1 MRAAARCRAGP
12 WRAAV
17 RAESLVFIVLIKYT
31 WPFIELPAVEI
42 CKNVIAFY
50 CPGEKQSSN
59 ICVIS

>member
-1 MRAAARCRAGP
+1 MRAAARCSAGS
-12 WRAAV
+12 WWAAV

-50 CPGEKQSSN
+50 CPGEKQSRN

>member
-1 MRAAARCRAGP
+1 M
-12 WRAAV
+12 

>member
-1 MRAAARCRAGP
+1 MPAGAAQGP
-12 WRAAV
+12 GGPQCGHTA
-17 RAESLVFIVLIKYT
+17 SVFIVLIKYT

-50 CPGEKQSSN
+50 CPGEKQSGN